1 MTFAELKLM
10 LSQDVNRSDKETLWY
25 PIWINRALR
34 QIQSLETFSC
44 MKSRSDVT
52 VASGASSAALPARF
66 KQLTPEQYPISVL
79 DPTLGAG
86 VSSEVPCEVTSR
98 EDVVAHRA
106 STFVPSRP
114 ANVRGRLSGLPV
126 WIENT
131 ANGWTLNIIDT
142 ADGALTFR
150 VSHFAFL
157 PDLAADSDTNYLTI
171 NYPGLV
177 ENKVKAI
184 AFAALN
190 DPIAAQFEAMAARL
204 LSDAVLDDNRRMYRG
219 RALRMGG

>member
-34 QIQSLETFSC
+34 KIQSDETFSF
-44 MKSRSDVT
+44 MRNRSDVVIAQGT
-52 VASGASSAALPARF
+52 SSIALPARF
-66 KQLTPEQYPISVL
+66 KQLTAEQYPVTVI
-79 DPTLGAG
+79 DPTMGTGPLA
-86 VSSEVPCEVTSR
+86 ELPCEVTSR
-98 EDVVAHRA
+98 EDMISYRA
-106 STFVPSRP
+106 STYVPSRP

-131 ANGWTLNIIDT
+131 AAGWTLNIIDT
-142 ADGALTFR
+142 AAEALTFR

-157 PDLAADSDTNYLTI
+157 ADLAADSDSNYLTT
-171 NYPGLV
+171 NYPELV
-177 ENKVKAI
+177 ENKIKAI
-184 AFAALN
+184 AFAAIN

-204 LSDAVLDDNRRMYRG
+204 LSDAVLDDRRRTYRG